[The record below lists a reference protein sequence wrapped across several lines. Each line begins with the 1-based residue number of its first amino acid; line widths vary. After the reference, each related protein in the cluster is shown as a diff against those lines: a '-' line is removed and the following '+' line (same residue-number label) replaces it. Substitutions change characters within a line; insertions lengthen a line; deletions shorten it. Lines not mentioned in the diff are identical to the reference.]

1 MGSARS
7 QQGPM
12 PEFIWE
18 GKTRQGEVRAGTMD
32 APNAD
37 IVIERLKG
45 QQISASKVKKKS
57 IEINIKFGSGVQT
70 KEVVIF
76 TRQFAT
82 MIDAGLPL
90 VQCLEILGSQ
100 QVNVHFKKVITTV
113 KSDVESGSTLAD
125 GLGKHDRVFD
135 DLFVN
140 LVAAGEVG
148 GILDTILNRLATYME
163 KSMKLV
169 RQVKSAMVY
178 PTAVMMVAGV
188 VTSVLLIFV
197 IPVFEKMFRDFGGKL
212 PAPTQFV
219 IDLSNGLRANILP
232 AGLGLFV
239 LVIALRA
246 IGRTDRGRLFYDT
259 VQLKA
264 PVLGPLFR
272 KVAVAKFTRTL
283 GTMISSGVPI
293 LDALQITARSAG
305 NKVVEN
311 SILYTRERISEGR
324 SMADPLAE
332 TGVFPPMVV
341 QMIAVGE
348 STGAMDTML
357 QKIADFYEDEVDTAV
372 ASLSALLE
380 PLMMVVLGVL
390 LGGLI
395 IAMYLPIFELADNI
409 K

>member
-1 MGSARS
+1 MEAASAD
-7 QQGPM
+7 
-12 PEFIWE
+12 
-18 GKTRQGEVRAGTMD
+18 V
-32 APNAD
+32 
-37 IVIERLKG
+37 VIERLKA
-45 QQISASKVKKKS
+45 QQIQASRVKKKPV
-57 IEINIKFGSGVQT
+57 EIHIKIGSGVQP

-100 QVNVHFKKVITTV
+100 QANVHFQKTIMTV
-113 KSDVESGSTLAD
+113 KADVESGSTLAD
-125 GLGKHDRVFD
+125 ALGKHNKVFD
-135 DLFVN
+135 DLYVN

-148 GILDTILNRLATYME
+148 GILDTILNRLAVYME
-163 KSMKLV
+163 KNLKLI
-169 RQVKSAMVY
+169 RQVKGAMVY
-178 PTAVMMVAGV
+178 PTITLVVAGG
-188 VTSVLLIFV
+188 VTAVLLIFV
-197 IPVFEKMFRDFGGKL
+197 IPVFEKMFKDFGGAL

-219 IDLSNGLRANILP
+219 IDLSNGLRANALVTVISLTV
-232 AGLGLFV
+232 LYFV
-239 LVIALRA
+239 FRA
-246 IGRTDRGRLFYDT
+246 IGKTPKGRLFYDNLL
-259 VQLKA
+259 LKA
-264 PVLGPLFR
+264 PVLGPVFR

-293 LDALQITARSAG
+293 LDALQITARSSG

-311 SILYTRERISEGR
+311 AIMYTRERISEGR
-324 SMADPLAE
+324 TMADPLSE

-348 STGAMDTML
+348 STGAMDAML
-357 QKIADFYEDEVDTAV
+357 QKIADFYEEEVDAAV
-372 ASLSALLE
+372 AALTAMLE

>member
-1 MGSARS
+1 
-7 QQGPM
+7 M
-12 PEFIWE
+12 PTFIWE

-32 APNAD
+32 AANAD
-37 IVIERLKG
+37 IVLERLKQ
-45 QQISASKVKKKS
+45 QQIQASKVKKKPT
-57 IEINIKFGSGVQT
+57 EIHIKIGTGIKT
-70 KEVVIF
+70 KEIVVF

-100 QVNVHFKKVITTV
+100 QANVHFKKVITTV

-125 GLGKHDRVFD
+125 SLGKHNKVFD
-135 DLFVN
+135 DLYVN

-163 KSMKLV
+163 KAAKLV
-169 RQVKSAMVY
+169 GKVKSALVY
-178 PTAVMMVAGV
+178 PSVVLTVALGVTA
-188 VTSVLLIFV
+188 VLLIWV
-197 IPVFEKMFRDFGGKL
+197 VPVFEQMFRDMGGTL

-219 IDLSNGLRANILP
+219 IDLSNAMTAHALEILIGLIVAVVGFRLIVRTPKGQLY
-232 AGLGLFV
+232 FH
-239 LVIALRA
+239 A
-246 IGRTDRGRLFYDT
+246 IS
-259 VQLKA
+259 LKS
-264 PVLGPLFR
+264 PVFGPLLR

-283 GTMISSGVPI
+283 GTMIASGVPI

-305 NKVVEN
+305 NRVVEN
-311 SILYTRERISEGR
+311 AIMYARERISEGR
-324 SMADPLAE
+324 TMADPLAE

-348 STGAMDTML
+348 STGAMDAML
-357 QKIADFYEDEVDTAV
+357 QKIADFYEEEVDAAV
-372 ASLSALLE
+372 DALTSLLE
-380 PLMMVVLGVL
+380 PVMMVVLGVL

-395 IAMYLPIFELADNI
+395 IAMYLPIFELADTI

>member
-1 MGSARS
+1 
-7 QQGPM
+7 M
-12 PEFIWE
+12 PTFIWE
-18 GKTRQGEVRAGTMD
+18 GKTRQGEMRAGTMD
-32 APNAD
+32 AANAD
-37 IVIERLKG
+37 IVLERLKQ
-45 QQISASKVKKKS
+45 QQIQASKVKKKPT
-57 IEINIKFGSGVQT
+57 EIHIKIGTGIKT

-100 QVNVHFKKVITTV
+100 QANVHFKKVITTV

-125 GLGKHDRVFD
+125 ALGKHNKVFD

-169 RQVKSAMVY
+169 GKVKSALIY
-178 PTAVMMVAGV
+178 PTVVLLVAGG
-188 VTSVLLIFV
+188 VTTVLLLFV
-197 IPVFEKMFRDFGGKL
+197 IPVFEQMFKDMGGAL
-212 PAPTQFV
+212 PGPTQFV
-219 IDLSNGLRANILP
+219 IDLSNALQAHILEFIIGL
-232 AGLGLFV
+232 
-239 LVIALRA
+239 IALYVIFRLIKRTEKGHLYYDA
-246 IGRTDRGRLFYDT
+246 ISMKLPLF
-259 VQLKA
+259 
-264 PVLGPLFR
+264 GPLLR

-311 SILYTRERISEGR
+311 AIMYTRERISEGR
-324 SMADPLAE
+324 TMADPLAE
-332 TGVFPPMVV
+332 TGVFPSMVV

-348 STGAMDTML
+348 STGAMDSML
-357 QKIADFYEDEVDTAV
+357 QKIADFYEDEVDQAV
-372 ASLSALLE
+372 DALTSLLE
-380 PLMMVVLGVL
+380 PLLMVVLGVL

-395 IAMYLPIFELADNI
+395 IAMYLPIFSIADTI
-409 K
+409 Q

>member
-1 MGSARS
+1 MAV
-7 QQGPM
+7 
-12 PEFIWE
+12 FIWE
-18 GKTRQGEVRAGTMD
+18 GKTRQGEQRAGTME

-37 IVIERLKG
+37 IVMERLRA
-45 QQISASKVKKKS
+45 QQIQASKVKKKPV
-57 IEINIKFGSGVQT
+57 EIHLKIGTGIKS
-70 KEVVIF
+70 KEIVVF

-100 QVNVHFKKVITTV
+100 QTNVHFQKVINLV
-113 KSDVESGSTLAD
+113 KTDVEAGSTLAD
-125 GLGKHDRVFD
+125 ALSKHGKVFD
-135 DLFVN
+135 ELYVN

-163 KSMKLV
+163 KNLKLR
-169 RQVKSAMVY
+169 RQVQGAMVY
-178 PTAVMMVAGV
+178 PSVVLVVAFGV
-188 VTSVLLIFV
+188 VFVLLYWV
-197 IPVFEKMFRDFGGKL
+197 IPVFEKMFRDFGGTL
-212 PAPTQFV
+212 PGPTQFV
-219 IDLSNGLRANILP
+219 IDLSNGMRANVIP
-232 AGLGLFV
+232 
-239 LVIALRA
+239 VIAGIAATYLIYRA
-246 IGRTDRGRLFYDT
+246 IGRTPRGRLFYDG
-259 VQLKA
+259 VMLKA

-293 LDALQITARSAG
+293 LDALTITGKSAG

-311 SILYTRERISEGR
+311 AISYTRERISEGR
-324 SMADPLAE
+324 TMADPLAE

-348 STGAMDTML
+348 STGAMDSML
-357 QKIADFYEDEVDTAV
+357 QKIADFYEEEVDTAV
-372 ASLSALLE
+372 SALTALLE

-390 LGGLI
+390 LGGMI
-395 IAMYLPIFELADNI
+395 IAMYLPIFELAGNI

>member
-1 MGSARS
+1 
-7 QQGPM
+7 
-12 PEFIWE
+12 
-18 GKTRQGEVRAGTMD
+18 
-32 APNAD
+32 
-37 IVIERLKG
+37 
-45 QQISASKVKKKS
+45 
-57 IEINIKFGSGVQT
+57 
-70 KEVVIF
+70 
-76 TRQFAT
+76 

-100 QVNVHFKKVITTV
+100 QANVHFQKVITGV
-113 KSDVESGSTLAD
+113 KNDVESGSTLAD
-125 GLGKHDRVFD
+125 ALAKHPKVFD
-135 DLFVN
+135 DLYVN
-140 LVAAGEVG
+140 LVSAGEVG

-163 KSMKLV
+163 KNLKLI

-178 PTAVMMVAGV
+178 PTAVLIVAGV
-188 VTSVLLIFV
+188 VTSVLLIWV
-197 IPVFEKMFRDFGGKL
+197 IPVFEKMFRDFGGAL

-219 IDLSNGLRANILP
+219 IDLSNGLRAQLLP
-232 AGLGLFV
+232 ATLGLVV
-239 LVIALRA
+239 LIVIQRA
-246 IGRTDRGRLFYDT
+246 IGKTPKGRLFYDSI
-259 VQLKA
+259 QLKV

-311 SILYTRERISEGR
+311 AIMYTRERISEGR
-324 SMADPLAE
+324 TMADPLAE
-332 TGVFPPMVV
+332 TAVFPPMVV

-357 QKIADFYEDEVDTAV
+357 QKIADFYEEEVDAAV
-372 ASLSALLE
+372 AALSALLE

>member
-1 MGSARS
+1 
-7 QQGPM
+7 M
-12 PEFIWE
+12 PTFIWE

-32 APNAD
+32 AANAD
-37 IVIERLKG
+37 LVIERLRQ
-45 QQISASKVKKKS
+45 QQIQASKVKRKPTEIHLKIGTGIRKK
-57 IEINIKFGSGVQT
+57 EI
-70 KEVVIF
+70 VVF

-100 QVNVHFKKVITTV
+100 QANVHFRKVINAV

-125 GLGKHDRVFD
+125 ALAKHPKIFD
-135 DLFVN
+135 DLYVN

-163 KSMKLV
+163 KALKLIGK
-169 RQVKSAMVY
+169 VKGALVY
-178 PTAVMMVAGV
+178 PSVVIVVALAVTAI
-188 VTSVLLIFV
+188 LLVFV
-197 IPVFEKMFRDFGGKL
+197 IPVFEQMFRDFGGAL

-219 IDLSNGLRANILP
+219 IDLSNAMRAHLIEFIV
-232 AGLGLFV
+232 A
-239 LVIALRA
+239 LVILVVAFRL
-246 IGRTDRGRLFYDT
+246 IVRTPRGRLYFDA
-259 VQLKA
+259 VSLKA
-264 PVLGPLFR
+264 PLFGPLLR

-293 LDALQITARSAG
+293 LDALQITAKSAG

-311 SILYTRERISEGR
+311 AILYTRERISEGR
-324 SMADPLAE
+324 TMADPLAE

-348 STGAMDTML
+348 STGAMDAML
-357 QKIADFYEDEVDTAV
+357 QKIADFYEEEVDAAV
-372 ASLSALLE
+372 AALTSLLE
-380 PLMMVVLGVL
+380 PLLMVVLGVL

-395 IAMYLPIFELADNI
+395 IAMYLPIFELADTI
-409 K
+409 Q

>member
-1 MGSARS
+1 
-7 QQGPM
+7 M
-12 PEFIWE
+12 PVFIWE
-18 GKTRQGEVRAGTMD
+18 GKTRQGEARAGTME

-37 IVIERLKG
+37 IVIERLKQ
-45 QQISASKVKKKS
+45 QQISASKVKKKPV
-57 IEINIKFGSGVQT
+57 EIHLKIGSGVT
-70 KEVVIF
+70 SKEVVVF

-100 QVNVHFKKVITTV
+100 QANVHFQKVITTV
-113 KSDVESGSTLAD
+113 KNDVESGSTLAD
-125 GLGKHDRVFD
+125 ALAKHSKVFD
-135 DLFVN
+135 DLYVN

-163 KSMKLV
+163 KNLKLI
-169 RQVKSAMVY
+169 RQVKGAMVY
-178 PTAVMMVAGV
+178 PSAVLLVAGV
-188 VTSVLLIFV
+188 VTAVLLIFV
-197 IPVFEKMFRDFGGKL
+197 IPVFEKMFRDFGGAL

-219 IDLSNGLRANILP
+219 IDLSNGLRAQILP
-232 AGLGLFV
+232 VALGLVVAFV
-239 LVIALRA
+239 VYRA
-246 IGRTDRGRLFYDT
+246 IGRTPKGRLIYDSI
-259 VQLKA
+259 QLKL

-311 SILYTRERISEGR
+311 AIMYTRERISEGR
-324 SMADPLAE
+324 TMADPLAE
-332 TGVFPPMVV
+332 TAVFPPMVV

-357 QKIADFYEDEVDTAV
+357 QKIADFYEEEVDAAV
-372 ASLSALLE
+372 AALSALLE
-380 PLMMVVLGVL
+380 PLMMVILGVL

>member
-1 MGSARS
+1 MAV
-7 QQGPM
+7 
-12 PEFIWE
+12 FIWE
-18 GKTRQGEVRAGTMD
+18 GKTRQGEQRAGTME

-37 IVIERLKG
+37 IVIERLRA
-45 QQISASKVKKKS
+45 QQIQASKVKKKPL
-57 IEINIKFGSGVQT
+57 EIHLKLGTGISS
-70 KEVVIF
+70 KEVVVF

-100 QVNVHFKKVITTV
+100 QSNVHFQKVIGAV
-113 KSDVESGSTLAD
+113 KGDVEAGSTLAD
-125 GLGKHDRVFD
+125 ALGKHSKVFD
-135 DLFVN
+135 ELYVN

-163 KSMKLV
+163 KNLKLR
-169 RQVKSAMVY
+169 RQVQGAMVY
-178 PTAVMMVAGV
+178 PSVVLVVAFAV
-188 VTSVLLIFV
+188 TFVLLYFV
-197 IPVFEKMFRDFGGKL
+197 IPVFEKMFRDFGGTL

-219 IDLSNGLRANILP
+219 IDLSNALRAQILP
-232 AGLGLFV
+232 LIAGAIALFV
-239 LVIALRA
+239 IYRA
-246 IGRTDRGRLFYDT
+246 IGRTPRGRLFYDGIA
-259 VQLKA
+259 LKA

-293 LDALQITARSAG
+293 LDALTITGKSAG

-311 SILYTRERISEGR
+311 AITYTRERIAEGR
-324 SMADPLAE
+324 TMADPLAE

-348 STGAMDTML
+348 STGAMDSML
-357 QKIADFYEDEVDTAV
+357 QKIADFYEEEVDTAV
-372 ASLSALLE
+372 AALTALLE
-380 PLMMVVLGVL
+380 PMMMVVLGVL

-395 IAMYLPIFELADNI
+395 IAMYLPIFELAGNI

>member
-1 MGSARS
+1 
-7 QQGPM
+7 M
-12 PEFIWE
+12 PVFIWE
-18 GKTRQGEVRAGTMD
+18 GKTRQGEMRAGTME
-32 APNAD
+32 AD
-37 IVIERLKG
+37 SADVVIERLKQ
-45 QQISASKVKKKS
+45 QQIQASKVKKKPT
-57 IEINIKFGSGVQT
+57 EINIKFGTGIKK
-70 KEVVIF
+70 KEIVVF

-100 QVNVHFKKVITTV
+100 QANVHFQKVIMSV

-125 GLGKHDRVFD
+125 ALGKHHKVFD
-135 DLFVN
+135 DLYVN

-163 KSMKLV
+163 KNLKLI
-169 RQVKSAMVY
+169 RQVKGAMIY
-178 PTAVMMVAGV
+178 PSVVMGVAVGV
-188 VTSVLLIFV
+188 TVILLVFV
-197 IPVFEKMFRDFGGKL
+197 IPVFEKMFRDFGGAL

-219 IDLSNGLRANILP
+219 IDLSNGLRANSIPILVGI
-232 AGLGLFV
+232 AV
-239 LVIALRA
+239 LIVLLRA
-246 IGRTDRGRLFYDT
+246 IGKTPKGKLVFDGIM
-259 VQLKA
+259 LKA
-264 PVLGPLFR
+264 PIFGPLFR

-293 LDALQITARSAG
+293 LDALQITAKSAG
-305 NKVVEN
+305 NVVVEN
-311 SILYTRERISEGR
+311 AIMYTRERISEGR
-324 SMADPLAE
+324 TMADPLAE

-348 STGAMDTML
+348 STGAMDAML
-357 QKIADFYEDEVDTAV
+357 QKIADFYEEEVDTAV
-372 ASLSALLE
+372 AALTALLE

-395 IAMYLPIFELADNI
+395 ISMYLPIFELADTI